1 MGLFRK
7 KEGRG
12 ALIPVTPQPEPA
24 DFEVNVR
31 TPGRAFLRRVAN
43 PSSQQFNKNA
53 HWKNCLQ
60 QLYVAYGG
68 VCAYSAC
75 WLPMESS
82 VDHFVPKTVDKNLA
96 YEWSNYRLSSLR
108 LNSYKGDHTDVL
120 DPFLILR
127 GWFVLNLTNFLVE
140 PNTGLTPQIEAEV
153 RNTIEVLRLNRDD
166 ILVSLRFKI
175 VRDYAKGLVNF
186 DYLSTYYP
194 FIASELD
201 RQNQREAIKTA
212 FD

>member
-1 MGLFRK
+1 M
-7 KEGRG
+7 
-12 ALIPVTPQPEPA
+12 
-24 DFEVNVR
+24 
-31 TPGRAFLRRVAN
+31 
-43 PSSQQFNKNA
+43 
-53 HWKNCLQ
+53 
-60 QLYVAYGG
+60 
-68 VCAYSAC
+68 
-75 WLPMESS
+75 
-82 VDHFVPKTVDKNLA
+82 PKTVDKNLA